1 MRLATVAAAFLTL
14 FVIGMQSIQPVQ
26 AAPAIAQYGAP
37 RYTSGPQ
44 GASGFTHF
52 DYVNPDAPKGGTLT
66 LANPSRITRFDKF
79 NPFTLRGNA
88 APGIGM
94 LFDTLTVGTMDEASS
109 AYGLLAD
116 DIQVAADGRSVQ
128 FHINPAARFSNGDA
142 VTAADVKYSF
152 DTLMSKAAAPNYRSI
167 WQDVEKA
174 TVIDKLTVRFDFT
187 SASREL
193 PLDIGSLPVFSP
205 KWGQRPDGS
214 HIPFDQL
221 ALEKPI
227 GSGPYVID
235 SYSGGTQIVLRRSP
249 NYWARALPER
259 VGMFNF
265 DRIVYKL
272 YADPTARLEA
282 FKAGEFDAIVEYRA
296 RDWVRGYVGR
306 RFKDGSLIKTT
317 FKHANDAGMQ
327 GFYLN
332 LRRPLFQ
339 DVRVRQA
346 LNLALD
352 FQYLDRQLFYN
363 QYRRSDS
370 FFTNS
375 ELAAHGMPSGG
386 ELALFATL
394 RARFGDQS
402 NGFLNDAAKGPM
414 VVQPDTSPPGS
425 LRANLVE
432 ARTLLAQA
440 GWTYRDGALRN
451 AAGQPFVF
459 EILDDSGGAFG
470 AVVASYQRNL
480 AKLGIDAQFR
490 STDFALYQ
498 QRLQNFD
505 FDMTTLAMP
514 QGQSPGNELFDYFG
528 SQAAATPGSNNF
540 SGVRSPVVD
549 ALIRTILDARSRADL
564 VTATHVLDRVLMHQ
578 YIVIPQWFSDAHRM
592 AYERT
597 LAHPAALPLY
607 YSAEEWMIATWWRTP
622 NAILNASPNSSSSA
636 SPGAS
641 PGASSAPVAQA
652 AH

>member
-1 MRLATVAAAFLTL
+1 MHKKDMRSAYKTDRSIMRLTTVITAIFTFSLPA
-14 FVIGMQSIQPVQ
+14 IQSTQTVQ
-26 AAPAIAQYGAP
+26 AAPAIAQYGTP
-37 RYTSGPQ
+37 RYTSGPL
-44 GASGFTHF
+44 ATAGFKHF

-116 DIQVAADGRSVQ
+116 DIQVAPDGRSVQ

-142 VTAADVKYSF
+142 VSAVDVKYSF

-167 WQDVEKA
+167 WQDVAKA
-174 TVIDKLTVRFDFT
+174 TVVDKLTVRFDFT

-205 KWGQRPDGS
+205 KWGQLPDGS

-221 ALEKPI
+221 ALQPPI
-227 GSGPYVID
+227 GSGPYVIERH
-235 SYSGGTQIVLRRSP
+235 SNGTEIVLRRNP

-259 VGMFNF
+259 VGMYNF
-265 DRIVYKL
+265 DHIVYKL
-272 YADPTARLEA
+272 YGDTTARLEA

-306 RFKDGSLIKTT
+306 RFNDGSLIKTS

-327 GFYLN
+327 GFYVN
-332 LRRPLFQ
+332 TRRALFQ

-346 LNLALD
+346 LDLALD
-352 FQYLDRQLFYN
+352 FQYLNRQLFYN

-375 ELAAHGMPSGG
+375 ELAAHGLPSAG

-394 RARFGDQS
+394 QARFGDPANAS
-402 NGFLNDAAKGPM
+402 LIDAAMGPM
-414 VVQPDTSPPGS
+414 VIQPDTAPPSS
-425 LRANLVE
+425 LRANLRQ
-432 ARTLLAQA
+432 ARALLAQA

-480 AKLGIDAQFR
+480 AKLGIDAEFR

-505 FDMTTLAMP
+505 FDMTTLNVP

-528 SQAAATPGSNNF
+528 SQAAATPGSNNEA
-540 SGVRSPVVD
+540 GVRSPVVD
-549 ALIRTILDARSRADL
+549 ALIRIILDARSRGDL
-564 VTATHVLDRVLMHQ
+564 VNATHALDRVLMHQ
-578 YIVIPQWFSDAHRM
+578 YVVLPQWYSDVHRM

-597 LAHPAALPLY
+597 LAHPTTLPLY
-607 YSAEEWMIATWWRTP
+607 YSAEDWMIATWWRTP
-622 NAILNASPNSSSSA
+622 A
-636 SPGAS
+636 GA
-641 PGASSAPVAQA
+641 V
-652 AH
+652 H